1 MRDKKWANKNGS
13 QEFLS
18 FSRIFQSFLKEFFV
32 VIKNSQLDY
41 KFLVNGFLKK
51 NKKS

>member
-1 MRDKKWANKNGS
+1 MANKNGS

-32 VIKNSQLDY
+32 VIKNIDY